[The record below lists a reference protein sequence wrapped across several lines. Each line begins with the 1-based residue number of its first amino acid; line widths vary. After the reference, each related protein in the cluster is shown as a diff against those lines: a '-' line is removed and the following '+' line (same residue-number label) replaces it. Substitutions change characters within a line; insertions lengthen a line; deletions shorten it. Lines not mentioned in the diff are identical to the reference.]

1 MIRRHSFPTAGGVYR
16 PFHSPG
22 KRDKGESYMSSLWS
36 ENTVL
41 PAFPAL
47 EGDVSTD
54 VLIIGGGMAGLLC
67 ALLLKQQGV
76 SCVVAEASRICSG
89 ATKNT
94 TAKITAHH
102 GLIYS
107 RLLREKGEE
116 KARMYLIP
124 PEAGRPLKRKPWPS
138 KDWELTPSFM
148 KPYPSLFL
156 PVLWSFL
163 IRHNSILCV
172 L

>member
-1 MIRRHSFPTAGGVYR
+1 
-16 PFHSPG
+16 
-22 KRDKGESYMSSLWS
+22 MSSLWS

-116 KARMYLIP
+116 KARMYLTAN
-124 PEAGRPLKRKPWPS
+124 EAALETFR
-138 KDWELTPSFM
+138 
-148 KPYPSLFL
+148 SLRTNWDCDFEEASNF
-156 PVLWSFL
+156 VYS
-163 IRHNSILCV
+163 
-172 L
+172 

>member
-1 MIRRHSFPTAGGVYR
+1 
-16 PFHSPG
+16 
-22 KRDKGESYMSSLWS
+22 MSSLWS

-47 EGDVSTD
+47 EGDTSTD

-76 SCVVAEASRICSG
+76 SCVVAEAGRICSG

-94 TAKITAHH
+94 TAKITSHH
-102 GLIYS
+102 GLIYG

-116 KARMYLIP
+116 KAQDVSDCQRDGLGDLPI
-124 PEAGRPLKRKPWPS
+124 
-138 KDWELTPSFM
+138 
-148 KPYPSLFL
+148 SLQKLGLRF
-156 PVLWSFL
+156 
-163 IRHNSILCV
+163 
-172 L
+172 